1 MKRALAIILTLMLL
15 AVCLTGCSGQ
25 DSANSSAQVGSGNSG
40 STESAMPDYYD
51 SDTTN
56 EADQETADSSGLP
69 GVPVTPSGSGNLA
82 EKIIYTAEINME
94 TMEFDSAS
102 EQIAGLVNEC
112 GGFFESSTVNG
123 NSYRNQDDYRFASFK
138 IRVPKENYETVLGG
152 LQEFGNVLYINSYTE
167 NITSQ
172 YVDTESRLTA
182 CRTEEERLLSMLEMA
197 ATVEDMLA
205 IEERLSDVRYEI
217 ESLTSSL
224 MNMDN
229 MVNYCTI
236 DLYLNEVARL
246 TPVSE
251 QGQGYWQELGAGFK
265 DTLRDI
271 GDFFKGLFK
280 WFIVAL
286 PVLIILAAIAVIIV
300 FIVKKSVKK
309 RRAIF
314 KANQNNT
321 FTGFTDT
328 PEEGDSDDGKN

>member
-1 MKRALAIILTLMLL
+1 
-15 AVCLTGCSGQ
+15 
-25 DSANSSAQVGSGNSG
+25 
-40 STESAMPDYYD
+40 
-51 SDTTN
+51 
-56 EADQETADSSGLP
+56 
-69 GVPVTPSGSGNLA
+69 
-82 EKIIYTAEINME
+82 
-94 TMEFDSAS
+94 
-102 EQIAGLVNEC
+102 
-112 GGFFESSTVNG
+112 
-123 NSYRNQDDYRFASFK
+123 
-138 IRVPKENYETVLGG
+138 
-152 LQEFGNVLYINSYTE
+152 
-167 NITSQ
+167 
-172 YVDTESRLTA
+172 
-182 CRTEEERLLSMLEMA
+182 MLEMA

-328 PEEGDSDDGKN
+328 PEEVDSDDGKN